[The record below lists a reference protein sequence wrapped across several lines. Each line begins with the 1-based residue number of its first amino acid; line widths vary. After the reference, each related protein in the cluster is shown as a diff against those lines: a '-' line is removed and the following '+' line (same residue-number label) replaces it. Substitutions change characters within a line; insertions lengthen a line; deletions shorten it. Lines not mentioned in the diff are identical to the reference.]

1 MRPGTIARASDYPS
15 LGRSISAMLCSR
27 SDLISCREIALNPV
41 PPSSPIHVCL
51 SAFRELGTEGGR
63 EGQCLMVHFLV
74 IRVSCLSS
82 EIGERSGV
90 EGKQGDGEG
99 DGRRCCLLSVRVVAR
114 RLPPLILRPT
124 NEAPTHWTRR
134 RRGRRRKFGHALNDS
149 EDSSVIRPRASPSSA
164 SLGSR
169 YSPFSR
175 VKLSPVYDV

>member
-1 MRPGTIARASDYPS
+1 
-15 LGRSISAMLCSR
+15 
-27 SDLISCREIALNPV
+27 
-41 PPSSPIHVCL
+41 
-51 SAFRELGTEGGR
+51 
-63 EGQCLMVHFLV
+63 MVHFLV

-99 DGRRCCLLSVRVVAR
+99 GWPLLLLLLSVRVVAR
-114 RLPPLILRPT
+114 RLPSLVLRPT
-124 NEAPTHWTRR
+124 NEAPTHSTRR
-134 RRGRRRKFGHALNDS
+134 RRRKFGHALNDS

>member
-1 MRPGTIARASDYPS
+1 
-15 LGRSISAMLCSR
+15 MLCSR
-27 SDLISCREIALNPV
+27 SDLISCREIALNPAV
-41 PPSSPIHVCL
+41 PPSSSM
-51 SAFRELGTEGGR
+51 SACPPSESWERRE

-99 DGRRCCLLSVRVVAR
+99 GWPLLLLLLSVRVVAR
-114 RLPPLILRPT
+114 RLPSLVLRPT
-124 NEAPTHWTRR
+124 NEAPTHTTRR
-134 RRGRRRKFGHALNDS
+134 RRRRRRKFGHALNDS